1 MALGSSSTLAVGSDG
16 TPMVAVAERPWRPGT
31 RPLLAA
37 ASGVL
42 LAASF
47 PTPDLEPLAWIGL
60 VPLLVAAR
68 GLRPGAAFRIGWL
81 GGFVFYLATVYWVAY
96 TIANY
101 TAVPFAVALGI
112 LALMAST
119 LACYTGAFVAGV
131 RWLGARELPVIW
143 LAPLLW
149 VALEWLRGWFF
160 IGFPWAALGYSQYR
174 HHDLVQIAEVTG
186 VYGVS
191 AILVLFNMV
200 IVGILPERGAGG
212 ILPEGAAGTVTR
224 RLVPALVALTLLVAG
239 VPMWGRWRAATLARH
254 PPAGTLRVALAQGN
268 VEQAHKWD
276 PAYQDET
283 LARYRALTAE
293 AAARRADLVV
303 WPETA
308 TPFFFQEPG
317 LLRDAVL
324 ETAEKNGVYL
334 LFGSPAFRQAPSGA
348 IQELNRVYL
357 VSPAGREMATYD
369 KMQLV
374 PFGEYV
380 PYAHVLFFVR
390 RIVEAVGDVVPGLV
404 PTVFRLPAARFGVAI
419 CYEDVFPAV
428 TRRFVAGGADFLVNV
443 TNDAW
448 YGPTSAPHQ
457 HLAQATFRAIE
468 GRVPLVRVANTGI
481 SAVIDV
487 DGRIRWRGPL
497 FEPLVRVEQ
506 ISWPG
511 VRTFYTRFGDVFAWA
526 CALASL
532 AAIGYGAARG
542 RR

>member
-200 IVGILPERGAGG
+200 IVGILPERAGG
-212 ILPEGAAGTVTR
+212 PRAAGPPR
-224 RLVPALVALTLLVAG
+224 RLVPALGALTLLVVG

-357 VSPAGREMATYD
+357 VSSAGREMATYD

-511 VRTFYTRFGDVFAWA
+511 VRTFYTRFGDLFAWA

>member
-1 MALGSSSTLAVGSDG
+1 MAVAVGSDG

-96 TIANY
+96 TIANF

-119 LACYTGAFVAGV
+119 LACYTAAFVAGV
-131 RWLGARELPVIW
+131 RWLGARKLPVIW
-143 LAPLLW
+143 LGPLLW

-200 IVGILPERGAGG
+200 IVGILPERGAVG
-212 ILPEGAAGTVTR
+212 ILPERGAGTPPR
-224 RLVPALVALTLLVAG
+224 RLVPALVALTLLVVG
-239 VPMWGRWRAATLARH
+239 VPMWGRWRAAALARR
-254 PPAGTLRVALAQGN
+254 PPAGALRVALAQGN
-268 VEQAHKWD
+268 VEQEHKWD

-293 AAARRADLVV
+293 AAARRAHLVV

-317 LLRDAVL
+317 PRRDAVL

-334 LFGSPAFRQAPSGA
+334 LFGSPAFRRDPSGA

-357 VSPAGREMATYD
+357 VSPAGRELATYD

-404 PTVFRLPAARFGVAI
+404 PTVFRVPAARFGVAI
-419 CYEDVFPAV
+419 CYEDVFPGV
-428 TRRFVAGGADFLVNV
+428 TRRFVAAGADFLVNV

-468 GRVPLVRVANTGI
+468 GRVPLVRAANTGI

-497 FEPLVRVEQ
+497 FEPLAHVEQ

>member
-1 MALGSSSTLAVGSDG
+1 
-16 TPMVAVAERPWRPGT
+16 
-31 RPLLAA
+31 
-37 ASGVL
+37 
-42 LAASF
+42 
-47 PTPDLEPLAWIGL
+47 
-60 VPLLVAAR
+60 
-68 GLRPGAAFRIGWL
+68 
-81 GGFVFYLATVYWVAY
+81 
-96 TIANY
+96 
-101 TAVPFAVALGI
+101 
-112 LALMAST
+112 
-119 LACYTGAFVAGV
+119 
-131 RWLGARELPVIW
+131 
-143 LAPLLW
+143 
-149 VALEWLRGWFF
+149 
-160 IGFPWAALGYSQYR
+160 
-174 HHDLVQIAEVTG
+174 
-186 VYGVS
+186 
-191 AILVLFNMV
+191 
-200 IVGILPERGAGG
+200 
-212 ILPEGAAGTVTR
+212 
-224 RLVPALVALTLLVAG
+224 VPALVALTLLVVG
-239 VPMWGRWRAATLARH
+239 VPMWGRWRAAALARR
-254 PPAGTLRVALAQGN
+254 PPAGALRVALAQGN
-268 VEQAHKWD
+268 VEQEHKWD

-293 AAARRADLVV
+293 AAARRAHLVV

-317 LLRDAVL
+317 PRRDAVL

-334 LFGSPAFRQAPSGA
+334 LFGSPAFRQDPSGA

-357 VSPAGREMATYD
+357 VSPAGRELATYD

-390 RIVEAVGDVVPGLV
+390 RIVEAVGDLVPGLV
-404 PTVFRLPAARFGVAI
+404 PTVFRVPAARFGVAI
-419 CYEDVFPAV
+419 CYEDVLPGV
-428 TRRFVAGGADFLVNV
+428 TRRFVAAGADFLVNV

-468 GRVPLVRVANTGI
+468 GRVPLVRAANTGI

-497 FEPLVRVEQ
+497 FEPLAHVEQ

>member
-1 MALGSSSTLAVGSDG
+1 
-16 TPMVAVAERPWRPGT
+16 MVAVAERPWRPGT
-31 RPLLAA
+31 RPLLAV

-42 LAASF
+42 LAAAF
-47 PTPDLEPLAWIGL
+47 PARDLEPLAWVGL
-60 VPLLVAAR
+60 APVLLAAR
-68 GLRPGAAFRIGWL
+68 GLGPGAAFRLGWL
-81 GGFVFYLATVYWVAY
+81 GGFVFYLATVHWVAY

-101 TAVPFAVALGI
+101 TAVPFAVALAI
-112 LALMAST
+112 LALMASV

-131 RWLGARELPVIW
+131 RWMERRGLPALW
-143 LAPLLW
+143 LAPPLW

-174 HHDLVQIAEVTG
+174 YHDLVQIAEVTG

-191 AILVLFNMV
+191 AILVLFNVV
-200 IVGILPERGAGG
+200 IVGILPERAA
-212 ILPEGAAGTVTR
+212 GAAPR
-224 RLVPALVALTLLVAG
+224 RLVPALVTLTVLVVG
-239 VPMWGRWRAATLARH
+239 VPMWGRWRAGALARR
-254 PPAGTLRVALAQGN
+254 PPAGTLRVAIAQGN
-268 VEQAHKWD
+268 VEQDHKWD
-276 PAYQDET
+276 PAYQDDT

-293 AAARRADLVV
+293 AAAQRAELVV

-308 TPFFFQEPG
+308 TPFFFQTPG
-317 LLRDAVL
+317 PLRDAML
-324 ETAEKNGVYL
+324 ETAERNRVYL
-334 LFGSPAFRQAPSGA
+334 LFGSPAFRQDPSGTLR
-348 IQELNRVYL
+348 ELNRAYL
-357 VSPAGREMATYD
+357 LSPDGRELGTYD

-380 PYAHVLFFVR
+380 PYARVLFFVR
-390 RIVEAVGDVVPGLV
+390 RIVEAVGDVEPGLM

-419 CYEDVFPAV
+419 CYEDVFPGV

-481 SAVIDV
+481 SAVIEV

>member
-200 IVGILPERGAGG
+200 IVGILPEGGAGG
-212 ILPEGAAGTVTR
+212 ILPEGAAGTVPR
-224 RLVPALVALTLLVAG
+224 RLVPALVALTLLVVG

-511 VRTFYTRFGDVFAWA
+511 VRTFYTRFGDLFAWA

>member
-1 MALGSSSTLAVGSDG
+1 
-16 TPMVAVAERPWRPGT
+16 MVAVAERPWRPGT

-47 PTPDLEPLAWIGL
+47 PAPDLEPLAWIGL

-96 TIANY
+96 TIGSY
-101 TAVPFAVALGI
+101 TTVPLAVALGI
-112 LALMAST
+112 LALMASA

-131 RWLGARELPVIW
+131 RWLAARGLPVTW

-212 ILPEGAAGTVTR
+212 ILPERAAGTVPR
-224 RLVPALVALTLLVAG
+224 RLVPALVALTLLVVG

-268 VEQAHKWD
+268 VEQEHKWD

-293 AAARRADLVV
+293 AAARRAHLVV

-317 LLRDAVL
+317 PRRDAVL

-334 LFGSPAFRQAPSGA
+334 LFGSPAFRQDPSGA

-357 VSPAGREMATYD
+357 VSPAGRELATYD

-390 RIVEAVGDVVPGLV
+390 RIVEAVGDLVPGLV
-404 PTVFRLPAARFGVAI
+404 PTVFRVPAARFGVAI
-419 CYEDVFPAV
+419 CYEDVLPGV
-428 TRRFVAGGADFLVNV
+428 TRRFVAAGADFLVNV

-511 VRTFYTRFGDVFAWA
+511 VRTFYTRFGDLFSWA